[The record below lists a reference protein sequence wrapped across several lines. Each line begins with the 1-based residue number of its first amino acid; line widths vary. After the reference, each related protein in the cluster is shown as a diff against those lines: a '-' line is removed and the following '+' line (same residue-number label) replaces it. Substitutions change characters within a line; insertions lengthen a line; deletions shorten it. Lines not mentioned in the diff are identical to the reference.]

1 MYSLVNLELEE
12 IIMTYY
18 LVINKLLYIL
28 EKLPYR
34 TKFGLSLA
42 DVIKVRYYHKYGKNK
57 RPERCICGGI
67 VTTIGVGREGWE
79 TACRDCEFLYDED

>member
-1 MYSLVNLELEE
+1 M
-12 IIMTYY
+12 I
-18 LVINKLLYIL
+18 KLILKLL

-42 DVIKVRYYHKYGKNK
+42 DVIKVRYYYRYGKK
-57 RPERCICGGI
+57 CLCGGI

-79 TACRDCEFLYDED
+79 TACRDCEFVYDED